1 MLLITP
7 QINFYCN
14 KTNAQHYFFL
24 QSQVD
29 LELAKNKENFNNIK
43 IILKYQ
49 IKRSQT

>member
-29 LELAKNKENFNNIK
+29 LELAKKKENFNNIAIDFIYVSFK
-43 IILKYQ
+43 
-49 IKRSQT
+49 